1 MSKRYIDADSLRPV
15 AHWDM
20 EEDAVGDPIVWTCS
34 NCKDSIIMYDGTPME
49 NGYKY
54 CPHCGAK
61 IAEVR
66 ADGDS

>member
-1 MSKRYIDADSLRPV
+1 MSEFID
-15 AHWDM
+15 
-20 EEDAVGDPIVWTCS
+20 
-34 NCKDSIIMYDGTPME
+34 ME